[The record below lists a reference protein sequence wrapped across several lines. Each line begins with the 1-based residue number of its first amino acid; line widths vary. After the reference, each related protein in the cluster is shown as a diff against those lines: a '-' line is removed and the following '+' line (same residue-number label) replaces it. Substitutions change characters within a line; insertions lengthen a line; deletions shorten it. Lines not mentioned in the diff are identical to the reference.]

1 MVKSPCTNV
10 CEIDDQSHL
19 CIGCYRNEYEVFN
32 WIHFSEEQKKLVIL
46 ELKNRNI
53 YRNDKFRLSYWLG

>member
-1 MVKSPCTNV
+1 MIKSPCTNV
-10 CEIDDQSHL
+10 CEIDDRSRL

-32 WIHFSEEQKKLVIL
+32 WIHFSEKQKKLVL
-46 ELKNRNI
+46 LKLKNRNI